1 PRLPDRTGRECL
13 PDGAGRCCNQRDDR
27 GAPAMK
33 HTLSVLV
40 EDRAGVLSRVT
51 GLFSRRGFNIESL
64 AVGPCEEPGM
74 SRITIV
80 VVGDD
85 EKVEQIMK
93 QLNKLIDV
101 IKVSDLSDNERV
113 ERELALIKVTAEMG
127 TSRSEIMQI
136 AEIFRA
142 QIVDVSPKSLILQV
156 IGETEKIEALEKLL
170 RQYGVKEFV
179 RTGTVGIL
187 RGSKIV
193 SGGK

>member
-1 PRLPDRTGRECL
+1 
-13 PDGAGRCCNQRDDR
+13 
-27 GAPAMK
+27 MK
-33 HTLSVLV
+33 AHTLSVLV
-40 EDRAGVLSRVT
+40 ENRAGVLSRVT

-80 VVGDD
+80 VIGDD
-85 EKVEQIMK
+85 AQVEQVMK

-113 ERELALIKVTAEMG
+113 ERELALIKVTAEVG
-127 TSRSEIMQI
+127 TSRAEIMQI
-136 AEIFRA
+136 AGIFRA

-156 IGETEKIEALEKLL
+156 IGDTEKIEAMEKLL

-187 RGSKIV
+187 RGSKTV
-193 SGGK
+193 AGGK

>member
-1 PRLPDRTGRECL
+1 
-13 PDGAGRCCNQRDDR
+13 
-27 GAPAMK
+27 MK
-33 HTLSVLV
+33 AHTLSVLV
-40 EDRAGVLSRVT
+40 ENKAGVLSRVT

-80 VVGDD
+80 VIGDD
-85 EKVEQIMK
+85 AQVEQVMK

-113 ERELALIKVTAEMG
+113 ERELALIKVTAEPG
-127 TSRSEIMQI
+127 TSRAEIMQI

-142 QIVDVSPKSLILQV
+142 QIVDVSPKSVILQV
-156 IGETEKIEALEKLL
+156 IGDTEKIEALEKLL

-179 RTGTVGIL
+179 RTGTIGIL
-187 RGSKIV
+187 RGSKTV
-193 SGGK
+193 TSGK

>member
-1 PRLPDRTGRECL
+1 
-13 PDGAGRCCNQRDDR
+13 
-27 GAPAMK
+27 MK
-33 HTLSVLV
+33 PHTLSILV
-40 EDRAGVLSRVT
+40 ENRAGVLSRVT

-80 VVGDD
+80 AIGDD
-85 EKVEQIMK
+85 NKVEQIMK
-93 QLNKLIDV
+93 QLNKLIDI
-101 IKVSDLSDNERV
+101 IKVSDLTGSPRV
-113 ERELALIKVTAEMG
+113 ERELALIKVTAELG
-127 TSRSEIMQI
+127 TSRAEIMQI

-156 IGETEKIEALEKLL
+156 IGDTDKIDAMETLL

-187 RGSKIV
+187 RGSRPAV
-193 SGGK
+193 AGK